1 MELQLTEGTK
11 KKSTECELKHK
22 SMFSHFNT
30 PLSRNTYRLQK
41 GNEPSL
47 ITPGLIYEAH
57 LDKIKSTHT
66 TKGMFLFPKKK
77 KKKDR
82 QTRFCWPATTDHINY
97 FTHKK
102 TFWNKSTCS
111 SWVNILY
118 ILNSFVIKCFSN
130 RFTFQEVVWIKV
142 VTLKTHCSPLSFPW
156 DALIKKKIIIIMGKL
171 IACDDD

>member
-11 KKSTECELKHK
+11 KKVQNVNS
-22 SMFSHFNT
+22 NT
-30 PLSRNTYRLQK
+30 KACFPILTLPFQETLRLQK

-66 TKGMFLFPKKK
+66 TKGMFLFPKK

-118 ILNSFVIKCFSN
+118 ILNSFVIKWFSN

-156 DALIKKKIIIIMGKL
+156 DALIKKKIIIIIMGKL